1 MIRLAVTL
9 CALAACTDAMNSDAS
24 PPQNGGEPSGSA
36 EVRLEPVA
44 SGLRNPV
51 HLTSPTSDTRLFVVE
66 QHGRIRIV
74 QDGRL
79 LDAPFLDITDRVG
92 SGGERGLLSVAFHPN
107 YGSNGFFYVNYTDRE
122 GDTRIERYSATED
135 RNRADPSSA
144 KRILTIEQ
152 PFGNHN
158 GGLIT
163 FGPDGMLYIGMGDGG
178 SGGDPQ
184 GHGQNRNSLL
194 GALLRIDVNGGD
206 PYTIPLDNPFVQTAN
221 ARPEIWAYGLR
232 NPWRW
237 SFDREAGMLYVA
249 DVGQNAWE
257 EINVVPARDAGL
269 NYGWNVM
276 EGDHCFRSPSC
287 DRSGLVTPALEYP
300 NPAQGC
306 SVTGGYVYRG
316 QAIPSLRGHYFYGDF
331 CGGWVRSFRYADG
344 AATEQREWEFG
355 DIGNVLSFG
364 EDSAGELYVLSAN
377 GRVYRMVA
385 QR

>member
-1 MIRLAVTL
+1 MIRVVLAL
-9 CALAACTDAMNSDAS
+9 CALAGCSDATES
-24 PPQNGGEPSGSA
+24 GADLPGDPVEPRGSA
-36 EVRLEPVA
+36 EVRLEQVA
-44 SGLRNPV
+44 SGLQSPV
-51 HLTSPTSDTRLFVVE
+51 YLTSPASDARLFVVE
-66 QHGRIRIV
+66 QRGRIRIV
-74 QDGRL
+74 QDGQL
-79 LDAPFLDITDRVG
+79 VDAPFLDITDRAG
-92 SGGERGLLSVAFHPN
+92 SGGERGLLSLAFHPA
-107 YGSNGFFYVNYTDRE
+107 YASNGYFYVNYTDRE
-122 GDTRIERYSATED
+122 GDTRIERYSATDD

-158 GGLIT
+158 GGLIK
-163 FGPDGMLYIGMGDGG
+163 FGSDGMLYIGMGDGG

-206 PYTIPLDNPFVQTAN
+206 PYAIPPDNPFVQAAN

-237 SFDREAGMLYVA
+237 SFDREAGTLYVA

-269 NYGWNVM
+269 NYGWNIM
-276 EGDHCFRSPSC
+276 EGKHCFRGQSC
-287 DRSGLVTPALEYP
+287 DRNGLVTPVLEYP

-331 CGGWVRSFRYADG
+331 CGGWVRSFRYSDG
-344 AATEQREWEFG
+344 TATEQREWEFG
-355 DIGNVLSFG
+355 NIGNVTSFG

-377 GRVYRMVA
+377 GRIYRMVA
-385 QR
+385 RR